1 MGRPCCDRFRGD
13 EPRPSAASTPDR
25 PAGDVSPSPGSPA
38 GSIRPA
44 DIPSPS
50 AGRILTEL
58 DSRDLIAYGAA
69 PVFAAMAVVTA
80 IGEDEAMA
88 AICATGPVPFL
99 SGMVTMYL
107 LMAVFHLGPW
117 LGLLRAK
124 G

>member
-13 EPRPSAASTPDR
+13 EPRPATPAR
-25 PAGDVSPSPGSPA
+25 SAGDASPPSGSAPGS
-38 GSIRPA
+38 SRPA

-50 AGRILTEL
+50 AGRTFATLHL
-58 DSRDLIAYGAA
+58 GDFIAYGAA
-69 PVFAAMAVVTA
+69 PVFAAMALVTA

-88 AICATGPVPFL
+88 AICATGPVPFF

-107 LMAVFHLGPW
+107 LMAAFHLGPW

>member
-1 MGRPCCDRFRGD
+1 MGRPCCDLFGGD
-13 EPRPSAASTPDR
+13 EPRPPAAAIPARS
-25 PAGDVSPSPGSPA
+25 AGDVSLSSASPA
-38 GSIRPA
+38 GPIRST

-50 AGRILTEL
+50 AGRI
-58 DSRDLIAYGAA
+58 SPAPRPRDLIAYGAA

-88 AICATGPVPFL
+88 AICATGPVPSF

-117 LGLLRAK
+117 LGLLRGK
-124 G
+124 E